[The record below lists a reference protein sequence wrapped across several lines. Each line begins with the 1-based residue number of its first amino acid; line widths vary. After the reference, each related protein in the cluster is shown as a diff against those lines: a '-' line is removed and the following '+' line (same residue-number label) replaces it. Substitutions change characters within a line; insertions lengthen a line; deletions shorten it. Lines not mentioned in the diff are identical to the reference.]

1 MTALPLSAHIGYLF
15 TELPLEERIAAARKA
30 GFDAIEHPQPFAIP
44 ADRMVAYLKAE
55 GLTFSQ
61 MAAATGNASRGEK
74 GLTALLGR
82 EADFRQALEQS
93 LDYAEAIGCP
103 FVHPMAGVP
112 AEGLDPERV
121 WEVYLRNLEHTAERC
136 ATRGIKVLVEAI
148 STAAVPGYFMS
159 TMDLALRAA
168 DIIGR
173 DRIHFLI
180 DTFHARATGFD
191 AEAFI
196 AENMARIGHVH
207 IADHPGRHEPGT
219 GSVDFMRL
227 LAALKVSGYEGA
239 IGFEYIPRTNTDT
252 GLGWLPLWEQ
262 LVRRSP

>member
-15 TELPLEERIAAARKA
+15 TELPLEGRIAAARKA

-74 GLTALLGR
+74 GLTALPGR

-103 FVHPMAGVP
+103 FVHPMAEVP

-121 WEVYLRNLEHTAERC
+121 
-136 ATRGIKVLVEAI
+136 
-148 STAAVPGYFMS
+148 
-159 TMDLALRAA
+159 
-168 DIIGR
+168 
-173 DRIHFLI
+173 
-180 DTFHARATGFD
+180 
-191 AEAFI
+191 
-196 AENMARIGHVH
+196 
-207 IADHPGRHEPGT
+207 
-219 GSVDFMRL
+219 
-227 LAALKVSGYEGA
+227 
-239 IGFEYIPRTNTDT
+239 
-252 GLGWLPLWEQ
+252 
-262 LVRRSP
+262 